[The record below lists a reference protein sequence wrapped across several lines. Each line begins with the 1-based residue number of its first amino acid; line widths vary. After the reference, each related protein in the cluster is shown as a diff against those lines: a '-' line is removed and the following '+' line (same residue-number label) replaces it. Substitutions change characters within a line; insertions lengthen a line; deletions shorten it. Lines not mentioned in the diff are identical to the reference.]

1 MGSML
6 KSNLKEVRFSLFDK
20 KAISLV
26 SQATLKCDTLEQFET
41 EFNAQVKNTEGFG
54 ELFKIIYYVIRSA
67 DKAQVWRRSMN
78 ASADRLLFEIVAIK
92 Y

>member
-1 MGSML
+1 ML
-6 KSNLKEVRFSLFDK
+6 KSILKEVRFSLFDK

-26 SQATLKCDTLEQFET
+26 SQTTLKCDTLEQFVT
-41 EFNAQVKNTEGFG
+41 EFNTQVKNTEGFG
-54 ELFKIIYYVIRSA
+54 ELFKITYYVTKSA

-78 ASADRLLFEIVAIK
+78 AGADRLLFEIVALK